1 MAPDGPEQLLPR
13 SLRFWE
19 RSWRRTCPPTQHST
33 GGQGM
38 ASFWPFAPYCFSWG
52 APRQSNAPIG
62 TRFNTLNT
70 APSALSVER
79 SRQSARWRWAGR
91 SCAAFSCVRRCRG
104 RWNQIVASPERR
116 LSLECVLRQATA
128 ARPYLSPPA
137 GRGSR
142 KTRTHLYLSADSPSP
157 HNPNTQTTVALP
169 CIRNSGVRAT
179 RPRLLRGSGAPRPS
193 QHRPDAIAM
202 YCLPFI
208 A

>member
-1 MAPDGPEQLLPR
+1 MAPYLSPNAALDRRSGDGLVLAFCSILL
-13 SLRFWE
+13 LL
-19 RSWRRTCPPTQHST
+19 
-33 GGQGM
+33 
-38 ASFWPFAPYCFSWG
+38 G
-52 APRQSNAPIG
+52 ARQCNAPVA
-62 TRFNTLNT
+62 TRFNILNT

-116 LSLECVLRQATA
+116 LSLERVLRQATA

-157 HNPNTQTTVALP
+157 HNPNTQPTAAFP
-169 CIRNSGVRAT
+169 CIRNSGA
-179 RPRLLRGSGAPRPS
+179 RPTHPPRVRGSGAP
-193 QHRPDAIAM
+193 
-202 YCLPFI
+202 L
-208 A
+208 